1 MRMVGTVGLTILW
14 IAATFAVLAL
24 LGPDWARYA
33 PATCLGTRCFC
44 ELPRTGDLLLQPA
57 NSWSS
62 FGFVAVGSWIMLGA
76 QSVPGTA
83 FQGLAARWFG
93 FTAVV
98 IGVGSVLLHATLT
111 LWGQFADVAGMYLL
125 GGFNLTYA
133 LVRWRSLRR
142 RPAVVLYLALST
154 LLIGILWAAP
164 ESRRWLF
171 AVVLVAAIVVEIGF
185 ARPLRPGVRVG
196 WFALGIVANAVAFGI
211 WILDNTGRLCA
222 PHSLIQGHAA
232 WHLLG
237 AVAVACS
244 YAYFL
249 SERAG
254 PAAASRR

>member
-1 MRMVGTVGLTILW
+1 MRVFGTVGLTILW
-14 IAATFAVLAL
+14 VAATFTLLVL

-44 ELPRTGDLLLQPA
+44 EFPRTGDLLLQPA

-76 QSVPGTA
+76 RRVPGTA
-83 FQGLAARWFG
+83 FKGPAARWFG

-111 LWGQFADVAGMYLL
+111 LWGQFADVVGMYLL

-133 LVRWRSLRR
+133 LKRWRGLQR
-142 RPAVVLYLALST
+142 RPTVILYLGLSA

-171 AVVLVAAIVVEIGF
+171 AVVLIAAIIVEIGF
-185 ARPLRPGVRVG
+185 ARPLRPGVRAR
-196 WFALGIVANAVAFGI
+196 WFALGFAANAVAFGI

-222 PHSLIQGHAA
+222 PHSLVQGHAA

-237 AVAVACS
+237 AVAVGCS

-249 SERAG
+249 SERAD
-254 PAAASRR
+254 PAAS